1 MGMPRPTETNP
12 MSVDANNELQSFHQ
26 FVTEQ
31 LSAGQPPM
39 SPEEALDVWRLHNP
53 SPQQYADD
61 VDAIREALAD
71 MKAGDTGTPLGVFR
85 TEFRKRHNLNP
96 HS

>member
-1 MGMPRPTETNP
+1 M
-12 MSVDANNELQSFHQ
+12 
-26 FVTEQ
+26 
-31 LSAGQPPM
+31 
-39 SPEEALDVWRLHNP
+39 WRIHHP
-53 SPQQYADD
+53 SPQQYAED

-71 MKAGDTGTPLGVFR
+71 MKAGDPGTPLDVFR

>member
-1 MGMPRPTETNP
+1 MP
-12 MSVDANNELQSFHQ
+12 VDANNELQSFHQ
-26 FVTEQ
+26 FVTQQ
-31 LSAGQPPM
+31 LSAGQPRM
-39 SPEEALDVWRLHNP
+39 SPEEALDMWRIHHP
-53 SPQQYADD
+53 SPQQYAED

-71 MKAGDTGTPLGVFR
+71 MKAGDSGTPLDVFR